1 MRAGTALRAGRNGD
15 HTVSAIP
22 GGIDIAL
29 LRRNRLLSLLEP
41 AEMDEV
47 LRFARIRKVQ
57 PEERIFAKGDPGD
70 CMYAILKGRVS
81 VETESEDA
89 KVMLLNLLDAGDV
102 FGEIA
107 MLDGGERTA
116 SVTAIQTGELLRID
130 RRDFLPFLERH
141 PSLSIRLMVVLCARL
156 RWTSGIIEDT
166 VFLDVPRRLAKRILF
181 LMRTY
186 GRPSAE
192 GTRITEF
199 ISQEDLAHMLG
210 VSREIVNKTLRS
222 FQKSDAVTYSNGY
235 IIVRNEEFLEKISD

>member
-89 KVMLLNLLDAGDV
+89 KVMLLNLLAPMAGR
-102 FGEIA
+102 A
-107 MLDGGERTA
+107 PRERGSPNSFPRKIWRTCWA
-116 SVTAIQTGELLRID
+116 CR
-130 RRDFLPFLERH
+130 
-141 PSLSIRLMVVLCARL
+141 AR
-156 RWTSGIIEDT
+156 S
-166 VFLDVPRRLAKRILF
+166 
-181 LMRTY
+181 
-186 GRPSAE
+186 
-192 GTRITEF
+192 
-199 ISQEDLAHMLG
+199 
-210 VSREIVNKTLRS
+210 
-222 FQKSDAVTYSNGY
+222 
-235 IIVRNEEFLEKISD
+235 